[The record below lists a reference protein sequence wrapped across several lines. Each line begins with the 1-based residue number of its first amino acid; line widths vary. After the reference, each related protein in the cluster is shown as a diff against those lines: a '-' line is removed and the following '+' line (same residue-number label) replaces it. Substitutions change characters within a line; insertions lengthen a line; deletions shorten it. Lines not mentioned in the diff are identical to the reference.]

1 MMNRISVASEG
12 SSMGTLQLAQIA
24 ECELDIHDEVST
36 ETTEISFKE
45 LLIDIEIETVS
56 SNTSVSEE
64 KTKCA
69 DWYPRTYEQLNY
81 IENSLLKLREKH
93 GYGAIL
99 QVLSRM

>member
-45 LLIDIEIETVS
+45 LLIETETVS